1 MQLGQ
6 QFAAIWTIKTK
17 GSVNLKTGQKKL
29 SKLKKRE
36 NEMVTKEAEPQ

>member
-1 MQLGQ
+1 MPL
-6 QFAAIWTIKTK
+6 AAIWTIKTK

-36 NEMVTKEAEPQ
+36 NKMTTKAEPQ